1 MLAADE
7 SDPAPWLCAV
17 VPAHACFPWTNQPPH
32 SFVGSLKKK
41 QKKQS
46 CFIAKHRSLIL
57 KRLNLKRLLFVSRE
71 EPYGGAFHSKTKRPA
86 ASKLTSPLDAL
97 ILISIL
103 SPGDTKHWHFGGF
116 NHPCIFNS
124 YHRAVI
130 YFQNRLQ
137 EALWERE
144 DSYVV
149 QLQLWSVIA
158 DGYQC
163 FPLIWAQRG
172 KKIPPVGGR
181 YLLPLFGASSCWRLK
196 VGASFHSE
204 LIGVFGSSAKEKWV
218 SRALVVF
225 LNERCWLSWKSVFG
239 ITNTSLTNLRNFV
252 SKCVFFSI
260 GSRPSS
266 LWMFDLD
273 TWQVVRLSRSHRSV
287 TSVQLS
293 PCSCLDVDA
302 LMCKARVTKAAGHE
316 AEEIQKWNVGC
327 SRKVDINTD
336 AKFLGI
342 LFLLCL
348 YCNFFVLN
356 IAERCVVIPSL
367 WWITLYSTSS
377 VEPAKLQQKQKFKIS
392 IDFPSVLLL
401 QMEF

>member
-32 SFVGSLKKK
+32 SFVGSLKKNK
-41 QKKQS
+41 KTKLFHCQTQKFDFKTSQS
-46 CFIAKHRSLIL
+46 KKAVVRIPWGAIWWSFSFQNEATGSIKVNLPAGRININIHPQPRRYKALTFWTVITGPWFI
-57 KRLNLKRLLFVSRE
+57 
-71 EPYGGAFHSKTKRPA
+71 SKTGYRRR
-86 ASKLTSPLDAL
+86 S
-97 ILISIL
+97 
-103 SPGDTKHWHFGGF
+103 G
-116 NHPCIFNS
+116 N
-124 YHRAVI
+124 
-130 YFQNRLQ
+130 
-137 EALWERE
+137 E
-144 DSYVV
+144 
-149 QLQLWSVIA
+149 LWSVIA